1 MTRTFISSTHPT
13 VTEQNTLRDTRG
25 IVTMPQVLIC
35 FPNPLPHPK
44 SDVAFFASSPERLKD
59 GLVSCKGADSR
70 GTFKLETVGL
80 GLIPPTTHF
89 PEQATRSSGGLV
101 VCYEG
106 EGKPRADG
114 GQCGGEESLVPS

>member
-1 MTRTFISSTHPT
+1 
-13 VTEQNTLRDTRG
+13 
-25 IVTMPQVLIC
+25 MPQVLIC

-80 GLIPPTTHF
+80 GLIQPTTHF
-89 PEQATRSSGGLV
+89 LSRLPEAVVGL
-101 VCYEG
+101 
-106 EGKPRADG
+106 
-114 GQCGGEESLVPS
+114 